1 MLLKFKKDFS
11 FEHLYSGKLH
21 FGDELSD
28 KQTFWLVGTSC
39 QGGTICLGTTCLGTS
54 FPDTFTRCRLAT
66 GSVQVVS

>member
-39 QGGTICLGTTCLGTS
+39 QGVQ
-54 FPDTFTRCRLAT
+54 FVWERLVL
-66 GSVQVVS
+66 VQVFLIPLLDVD